1 MHQKVTDMNTDII
14 VGLDIGTTKIACLV
28 GQRHENGKIE
38 ILATGKTESNG
49 VRRGVVHN
57 INEAEESI
65 KKAVQEAEDKLGIKI
80 TKVNVGIAG
89 QHIRSL
95 QHRGMVTRDS
105 AEDEI
110 SQADVDRLIDDMY
123 KLVMVPGEEI
133 IHVLPQEY
141 IVDAEEGIK
150 NPVGMAGIR
159 LEANFHIIAGQIA
172 SIRNIYRSI
181 ERAGLE
187 IDELILE
194 PLASADAVL
203 SKEDMEAGVALV
215 DIGGGTTDLALFY
228 DGIIRHTA
236 VIPLGGN
243 VITSDIQA
251 GCHIMPKQAE
261 ILKTKFGAAIATPAM
276 QNEVVT
282 IPGIRSIAPKEIS
295 IYNLSSIIQ
304 ARMEEIIDLV
314 NHEIQVSGYGE
325 KLIGGLVVTG
335 GGGQLRHIS
344 QLFEYITGLNTRI
357 GLPTEHL
364 AKAENAEVKSTSF
377 ATGVGL
383 VMKGVKKHEVEEKVK
398 VQEERIEEKVQG
410 HSDQTKRESF
420 FTRFMKTA
428 ENFLKEDEQ
437 F

>member
-1 MHQKVTDMNTDII
+1 MNTDII

-28 GQRHENGKIE
+28 GKRHENGKIE
-38 ILATGKTESNG
+38 ILATGKTESKG
-49 VRRGVVHN
+49 VKRGVVHN
-57 INEAEESI
+57 INEAVESI
-65 KKAVQEAEDKLGIKI
+65 QKAVQEAEAKLDIKI

-95 QHRGMVTRDS
+95 QHRGNVIRDS

-123 KLVMVPGEEI
+123 RLVMVPGEEI

-159 LEANFHIIAGQIA
+159 LEANFHVIAGQIA
-172 SIRNIYRSI
+172 SIRNMYRSI

-187 IDELILE
+187 VDELILE
-194 PLASADAVL
+194 PLASSDAVL
-203 SKEDMEAGVALV
+203 SKDDIEAGVALV
-215 DIGGGTTDLALFY
+215 DIGGGTTDVAIFY

-236 VIPLGGN
+236 VIALGGN
-243 VITSDIQA
+243 VLTSDIQN
-251 GCHIMPKQAE
+251 GCHIMQKQAE
-261 ILKTKFGAAIATPAM
+261 LLKVKFGAAIATPAM
-276 QNEVVT
+276 NNEVVT
-282 IPGIRSIAPKEIS
+282 IPGIRTIAAKEIS
-295 IYNLSSIIQ
+295 VYNLSCIIQ

-314 NHEIQVSGYGE
+314 NHEIQVSGYAN

-335 GGGQLRHIS
+335 GGAQLKHIA
-344 QLFEYITGLNTRI
+344 QLFEYITGLNTRV

-364 AKAENAEVKSTSF
+364 AKAESEEIKSTSF

-383 VMKGVKKHEVEEKVK
+383 VMKGVKKLEAATATVNKKPEPPVQLHSEK
-398 VQEERIEEKVQG
+398 
-410 HSDQTKRESF
+410 SKREGF
-420 FTRFMKTA
+420 FTRFMKQA
-428 ENFLKEDEQ
+428 ENFLTEEEEN
-437 F
+437 